1 MNWKTNPLFRRE
13 LLVGAATFAAGIGAS
28 QWWTG
33 HNTIEV
39 DHHGLNLKN
48 VTTAD
53 EAIARLIAGNKC
65 YIDEHFAIGD
75 GRRTILRRQ
84 ETIER
89 QRPYAVILSCS
100 DSRVGPEILFSA
112 GIGDLFAVRVAGNI
126 VDPRCYGVLGS
137 LEYAVAELAVP
148 LIVVLGHEGCGAVKA
163 AIRVVQE
170 KIELPGAIAMIAA
183 AIQPTVETISSSSD
197 ALLQRAVVANVETS
211 MNRLRWDDAV
221 ITPRLKSGDVKLLG
235 AVYDLKTGV
244 VRLLNEQD
252 AGHAK

>member
-1 MNWKTNPLFRRE
+1 MNSKINPLSRRE
-13 LLVGAATFAAGIGAS
+13 LLVGAGTFAAGIGSS
-28 QWWTG
+28 QWWTR
-33 HNTIEV
+33 HSSVEV
-39 DHHGLNLKN
+39 DHHGLNLKD

-65 YIDEHFAIGD
+65 YIDEHFAVGD
-75 GRRTILRRQ
+75 GRRTIVRRQ
-84 ETIER
+84 ETSER

-112 GIGDLFAVRVAGNI
+112 GLGDLFVVRVAGNI

-137 LEYAVAELAVP
+137 LEYAVEELAVP

-183 AIQPTVETISSSSD
+183 AIQPTVESLSSSSD
-197 ALLQRAVVANVETS
+197 ALLQKAVVANVETS
-211 MNRLRWDDAV
+211 VNRLRSEDALL
-221 ITPRLKSGDVKLLG
+221 TSRLMSGEVKLLG

-244 VRLLNEQD
+244 VRFLNEQN
-252 AGHAK
+252 AEHAK